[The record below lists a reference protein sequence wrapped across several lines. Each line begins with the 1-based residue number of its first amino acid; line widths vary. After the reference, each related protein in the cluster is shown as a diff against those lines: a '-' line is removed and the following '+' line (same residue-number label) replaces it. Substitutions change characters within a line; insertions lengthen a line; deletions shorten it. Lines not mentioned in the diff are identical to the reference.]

1 MISDMRSA
9 VPIIIIGIVA
19 WTIALIFAIIVN
31 AVAKWTIAL
40 IFAIIVNAVAKIVLT
55 CVLGILL
62 GLIGIRYTKR
72 RANREEK

>member
-19 WTIALIFAIIVN
+19 WTF
-31 AVAKWTIAL
+31 AL
-40 IFAIIVNAVAKIVLT
+40 IFAIIVNAVAKIILT

-62 GLIGIRYTKR
+62 GFIGIRYTKR

>member
-9 VPIIIIGIVA
+9 VPIIIIGIV
-19 WTIALIFAIIVN
+19 V
-31 AVAKWTIAL
+31 WTIAL

>member
-1 MISDMRSA
+1 MISDMRGA

-31 AVAKWTIAL
+31 AVAK
-40 IFAIIVNAVAKIVLT
+40 IVLT
-55 CVLGILL
+55 CLLGIAL